1 VRPVPARTEYAV
13 RAALGLA
20 AAEPAT
26 VTARVLADAQRIP
39 PGYVYDVLADLRR
52 LDLVQVQQGAAGG
65 YALTRP
71 AATITIGGLLRL
83 LDARLD
89 ARPVVEAGGTTLVAR
104 LHRIWAAADHATQ
117 RVLDEVTL
125 ADVVSGRIPDG
136 TG

>member
-1 VRPVPARTEYAV
+1 
-13 RAALGLA
+13 LA

-26 VTARVLADAQRIP
+26 VKARVLADAQRIP

-71 AATITIGGLLRL
+71 AATITIGDLLRL
-83 LDARLD
+83 LDAQLD
-89 ARPVVEAGGTTLVAR
+89 GRPVEPAGGSGLVAR
-104 LHRIWAAADHATQ
+104 LHRIWVAADHATQ